1 MCAGVDPDPDHS
13 LAQLIASDLVWSDP
27 SPTAGMEHNAL
38 RGVGRV
44 FGPDVTEVGTL
55 SHVRALTV
63 GCCM

>member
-27 SPTAGMEHNAL
+27 SPTAGMEHNSL

-55 SHVRALTV
+55 ADSWLPH
-63 GCCM
+63 